1 MTVEIHKRV
10 YDQKLLGSLNLDNE
24 ILERI
29 FLSRGITR
37 AEDLNKSL
45 KILPNPKLLKNI
57 DAAMNRLF
65 SALMNDEIV
74 MVIGDF
80 DCDGVLL

>member
-37 AEDLNKSL
+37 AEDLNKS
-45 KILPNPKLLKNI
+45 
-57 DAAMNRLF
+57 
-65 SALMNDEIV
+65 IV
-74 MVIGDF
+74 WPLAVSPD
-80 DCDGVLL
+80 VVV

>member
-57 DAAMNRLF
+57 AASSYITQSQHVCAF
-65 SALMNDEIV
+65 GFEW
-74 MVIGDF
+74 
-80 DCDGVLL
+80 